1 MASLTSTVPTGR
13 IRSAMLLGARASL
26 PAAGRVSV
34 VTYMTSRMM
43 PKIGTTKAYK
53 TARISCLGVLM
64 GPSCGPSIS
73 FGSCAA
79 VIESS
84 GMSCD
89 AKKRH
94 APRRKAIRAEP

>member
-1 MASLTSTVPTGR
+1 LISTEPTGR

-26 PAAGRVSV
+26 PADGRVSV
-34 VTYMTSRMM
+34 VTYMTRRMM
-43 PKIGTTKAYK
+43 PNIGTTKAK
-53 TARISCLGVLM
+53 RTARMSCLGVLM

-73 FGSCAA
+73 FVSCAA

-84 GMSCD
+84 ELSCD